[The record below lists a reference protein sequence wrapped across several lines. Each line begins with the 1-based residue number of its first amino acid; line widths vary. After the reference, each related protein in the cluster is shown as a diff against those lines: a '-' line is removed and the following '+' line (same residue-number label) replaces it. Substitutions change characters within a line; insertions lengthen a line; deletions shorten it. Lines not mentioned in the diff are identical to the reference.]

1 MEVVFAKLFLK
12 DLQNISDESLK
23 SEVLKAIIDF
33 ESAQNLVELSNVKKM
48 RGHSEAYRL
57 RIGKYR
63 LGFYYDGSTVKLA
76 RFIKRESIY
85 KLFP

>member
-12 DLQNISDESLK
+12 DLQKIADANLK
-23 SEVLKAIIDF
+23 REVLKVIDDF
-33 ESAQNLVELSNVKKM
+33 ESAQNLFELSNIKKI

-63 LGFYYDGSTVKLA
+63 LGFYYDGKIVKLG
-76 RFIKRESIY
+76 RFVKRETIY
-85 KLFP
+85 RLFP